1 MRFGSAAAITALG
14 CASHQAWS
22 RLTRPDAEPPQWSRL
37 APSVQPRRVW
47 LAVSGGVLLVRTR
60 WLGRVEETLSIDKWC
75 EDIIIQTCIVVFDA
89 WHEREAD
96 DSSD

>member
-1 MRFGSAAAITALG
+1 MSDTDAPVCERKTKRKRERPFTPEDDDDDDDCVHACVGVAIEIYR
-14 CASHQAWS
+14 S
-22 RLTRPDAEPPQWSRL
+22 
-37 APSVQPRRVW
+37 
-47 LAVSGGVLLVRTR
+47 AVSGGVLLVRTR